1 MKSLE
6 EKVKELA
13 ASNSKLGEEV
23 ASSKRALDRFES
35 ENESLLDRLSGN
47 QGSPSKQL
55 HQENVKRKSYLFG
68 WQ

>member
-23 ASSKRALDRFES
+23 ASSKRALDRFEN
-35 ENESLLDRLSGN
+35 ENESLLNRLSGI

-55 HQENVKRKSYLFG
+55 HQ
-68 WQ
+68 